1 MNSTWPENQPIDFST
16 SLDRDDALTARTGAR
31 SSRSKSSR
39 CVAHQFKPSQQP
51 RHRPKLPHL
60 CGSSKQHPLH
70 TILPHPGVH
79 PADSRPSSPPASL
92 YAFSSLM
99 PPSSPSLNF
108 LRRGVAWLFV
118 SLRLSAARRGEG
130 AGVAGGVGENESRGV
145 GGYEGGA
152 AAHVREQMVHVGA
165 LHLHAYVSDNIEVRS
180 WAVRTQ
186 RTSRTGERVQI

>member
-16 SLDRDDALTARTGAR
+16 SLDRDDALTARTGAH
-31 SSRSKSSR
+31 SSRNKSSR
-39 CVAHQFKPSQQP
+39 CVAHQLKPSQQP

-130 AGVAGGVGENESRGV
+130 AGVAGGV
-145 GGYEGGA
+145 
-152 AAHVREQMVHVGA
+152 
-165 LHLHAYVSDNIEVRS
+165 
-180 WAVRTQ
+180 VRT
-186 RTSRTGERVQI
+186 RAVVWAGTRVARRHTFANRWCTSAHCTCTRMSVII